1 MWWVG
6 GGGGRGVALGS
17 FSSSFIASMLYIRFS
32 YVYTTQIVNED
43 IEAIESTIPRLES
56 FNASYAAITSAVVS
70 CGERLG
76 VFSTSATSSGGVRTK
91 RDALKVCTL

>member
-1 MWWVG
+1 MVGWW
-6 GGGGRGVALGS
+6 GGGRGVALGS

-70 CGERLG
+70 CGERLE
-76 VFSTSATSSGGVRTK
+76 VFSTSATSSGGVRAK